1 MDKYNVAEDTEIT
14 DESQSSAKK
23 VKVNDILNIYEDI
36 VVYDYAYKG
45 FHKLR
50 YEDGI
55 TIKMI
60 KESLDPEANLEN
72 ARKAGES
79 TGKSGS
85 FFFFTKDKKFIVKTM
100 FQEELD
106 IYML

>member
-1 MDKYNVAEDTEIT
+1 MLEGTEIST
-14 DESQSSAKK
+14 SHASVVKTK
-23 VKVNDILNIYEDI
+23 VSDVLNIYEDI
-36 VVYDYAYKG
+36 IVYDYAYKG

-55 TIKMI
+55 TIDMI
-60 KESLDPEANLEN
+60 KESLDPESNLEN

-85 FFFFTKDKKFIVKTM
+85 FFFFSKDKKFIVKTM
-100 FQEELD
+100 F
-106 IYML
+106 